1 MQNTR
6 LRNFSYTAVLL
17 FLIACG
23 PLTEIA
29 ALSDSELRSEM
40 AQCHAIPNP
49 SNSKAI
55 ACQNFTRECEKRV
68 KKDGKYRNC

>member
-1 MQNTR
+1 MA
-6 LRNFSYTAVLL
+6 NFSTVSLITLL
-17 FLIACG
+17 PLTACG

-29 ALSDSELRSEM
+29 ALSDSDLRAELT
-40 AQCHAIPNP
+40 QCHAIPNP

-68 KKDGKYRNC
+68 KQDGKYRDC

>member
-1 MQNTR
+1 MPKI
-6 LRNFSYTAVLL
+6 LKLSPAYIVSAIIVA
-17 FLIACG
+17 ACG

-29 ALSDSELRSEM
+29 ALSDSDLRAELV
-40 AQCHAIPNP
+40 QCHAIPNP

-68 KKDGKYRNC
+68 KQDGKYRDC

>member
-1 MQNTR
+1 MLTSKFKS
-6 LRNFSYTAVLL
+6 LVIMLPSFA
-17 FLIACG
+17 LIACG

-29 ALSDSELRSEM
+29 AMSDSELRSEL

-68 KKDGKYRNC
+68 RNDGKYRDC